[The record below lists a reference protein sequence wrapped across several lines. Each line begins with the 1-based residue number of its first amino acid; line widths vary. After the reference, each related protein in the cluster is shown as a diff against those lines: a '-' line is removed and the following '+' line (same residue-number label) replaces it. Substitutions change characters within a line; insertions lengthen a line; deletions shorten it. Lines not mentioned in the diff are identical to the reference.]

1 MNQIVKCAI
10 YPPIGIARVGN
21 SPTGWFVGPEVPGC
35 STVPIGGY
43 KDSDGRL
50 KRQAAKFRVYGIDSE
65 GNAVRELTAK
75 DAEIHWTVHL
85 ANKKGVWY
93 RIRFAMDISEAE
105 PVSRRNP
112 KHTRDRTELIIDPG
126 PRSVGPVHP
135 GAKEL
140 FDTGSFLGK
149 DVPLGEIRS
158 DEMGRLLVLGGFGNS
173 SSVSNKPI
181 ESLDN
186 EEWYDDNSD
195 GPVTAQV
202 RIEGREIE
210 VEPAW
215 VIVAPPDFAP
225 SIRSIVTIYDL
236 AYQVAVKH
244 FNYPDPERVSFYRQV
259 YPIFESLAKLQWVN
273 AGIYLNLGW
282 GATDYFLDPDTI
294 KKLSDN
300 SEKNKGFRR
309 SIVEKFRNPD
319 GTIFRRDALPPIFG
333 DARDRQRKE
342 QSPRDMLS
350 VTQLQYSWLTR
361 WADGLF
367 ESDFERDA
375 SGPRR
380 LEDLPLKDHANALTQ
395 AALENCQGG
404 PFHPGCEAP
413 WAMRQRLMYASPF
426 RIKHK
431 PRGYLE
437 TDFGDELTPKTA
449 LSQDGPLN
457 GSAAGD
463 LTRWMALPWQV
474 DAFTCGSGFEP
485 LINPHLPTFWPARVP
500 NHVLTKRS
508 FAEMNAPFISNAQSM
523 KHFSHRQDWLRHN
536 NSVDS
541 TLDRLDQFMK
551 EWFKLGIITRQSVP
565 GGIGELPAE
574 VFVEMENAYFP

>member
-1 MNQIVKCAI
+1 MIRSGGQRDRMNQIVKCAI

-186 EEWYDDNSD
+186 EEWLD
-195 GPVTAQV
+195 GKRKSCFRLCRRSQVGGIPLFPDAQGTHCIVTRTPNCPCGEDGMHSLYPAAVLQAMSPAASLRWSSATVTAA
-202 RIEGREIE
+202 RISLR
-210 VEPAW
+210 PL
-215 VIVAPPDFAP
+215 
-225 SIRSIVTIYDL
+225 SIS
-236 AYQVAVKH
+236 
-244 FNYPDPERVSFYRQV
+244 
-259 YPIFESLAKLQWVN
+259 
-273 AGIYLNLGW
+273 
-282 GATDYFLDPDTI
+282 
-294 KKLSDN
+294 
-300 SEKNKGFRR
+300 
-309 SIVEKFRNPD
+309 
-319 GTIFRRDALPPIFG
+319 
-333 DARDRQRKE
+333 
-342 QSPRDMLS
+342 
-350 VTQLQYSWLTR
+350 TR
-361 WADGLF
+361 
-367 ESDFERDA
+367 
-375 SGPRR
+375 
-380 LEDLPLKDHANALTQ
+380 
-395 AALENCQGG
+395 
-404 PFHPGCEAP
+404 
-413 WAMRQRLMYASPF
+413 
-426 RIKHK
+426 
-431 PRGYLE
+431 
-437 TDFGDELTPKTA
+437 
-449 LSQDGPLN
+449 
-457 GSAAGD
+457 
-463 LTRWMALPWQV
+463 
-474 DAFTCGSGFEP
+474 
-485 LINPHLPTFWPARVP
+485 
-500 NHVLTKRS
+500 
-508 FAEMNAPFISNAQSM
+508 
-523 KHFSHRQDWLRHN
+523 
-536 NSVDS
+536 
-541 TLDRLDQFMK
+541 
-551 EWFKLGIITRQSVP
+551 
-565 GGIGELPAE
+565 
-574 VFVEMENAYFP
+574 